1 MEPQPIL
8 PSPSA
13 HPGMGSIPHAG
24 GTTFRVWAPHAEW
37 VAVIGTF
44 NDWSSQA
51 HRLAFEGN
59 GLWSADVPGAGP
71 GDHYRYLIS
80 SGGEEL
86 FRIDPYARLVT
97 NSAGDA
103 VVVDLSR
110 CRRPPFQMPGWHDL
124 VIYELHVGTFNDR
137 PGGDPGQFRSAAEK
151 LPHLVALGVNAV
163 EVMPTTSFAAAYS
176 WGYNPANPFA
186 VEEAYGGSEGL
197 MRFIDAAHAH
207 GIAVLLDVVYN
218 HWGPGDNSLWRFDGW
233 GEPGKGGIYFY
244 QDWRSRTPWGDRP
257 DYGRAEVRQ
266 YIRDNALMWLEDY
279 RADGLRWDATS
290 FIRDVDGDAG
300 DPATALPDGWGL
312 MQWVNGEINARQPW
326 KLSIAEDLRGKA
338 ELTRP
343 VTAGGAGF
351 DAQWDG
357 QFVHTVRRALVA
369 TDDAGRS
376 MEEVAA
382 VVACAYWEGN
392 AGRRVIYTE
401 SHDEVAN
408 GRARL
413 PEEIWPAQADSWHS
427 KKRSTLGA
435 VLVFTSPGIPML
447 FQGQEL
453 LEDRYFHDRDPVDW
467 SRLDRFAGIVELYR
481 DLITL
486 RRNVRG
492 TTAGLRGGGVRVHHA
507 DDDEKVVAFHR
518 WDAGGP
524 GDDVVV
530 VANFSQ
536 RAHSGYTI
544 GFPREGRW
552 RVRFNSDWAGYDPS
566 FGGPHAYDTEAMPGE
581 RDGLPFHGDVG
592 IGPYSALILSQDE

>member
-1 MEPQPIL
+1 
-8 PSPSA
+8 
-13 HPGMGSIPHAG
+13 MGAIPRAG
-24 GTTFRVWAPHAEW
+24 GTTFRVWAPHADG
-37 VAVIGTF
+37 VSVIGSF
-44 NDWSSQA
+44 DDWRPHALGS
-51 HRLAFEGN
+51 EGN
-59 GLWSADVPGAGP
+59 GRWSIDLAGAGP
-71 GDHYRYLIS
+71 GDHYRYVIS
-80 SGGEEL
+80 FGGEDL

-103 VVVDLSR
+103 VIVDLVPR
-110 CRRPPFQMPGWHDL
+110 ERPDFQMPGWHDL
-124 VIYELHVGTFNDR
+124 VIYELHVGTFNDQ
-137 PGGDPGQFRSAAEK
+137 PGGDPGQFRTAAEK
-151 LPHLVALGVNAV
+151 LPHLAALGVNAV
-163 EVMPTTSFAAAYS
+163 EVMPTTSFATSYS

-186 VEEAYGGSEGL
+186 VEEGYGGSEGL
-197 MRFIDAAHAH
+197 MRFIDEAHRQ

-244 QDWRSRTPWGDRP
+244 QDWRSRTPWGERP
-257 DYGRAEVRQ
+257 DYGRGEVRQ

-279 RADGLRWDATS
+279 RADGLRWDATAH
-290 FIRDVDGDAG
+290 IRDVDGDAG

-312 MQWVNGEINARQPW
+312 MQWVNDEINARQPW
-326 KLSIAEDLRGKA
+326 KLAIAEDLKGKP
-338 ELTRP
+338 EMTRP
-343 VTAGGAGF
+343 TSAGGAGF

-357 QFVHTVRRALVA
+357 EFVHTVRRALI
-369 TDDAGRS
+369 TPDDAGRS
-376 MEEVAA
+376 MPAIAA
-382 VVACAYWEGN
+382 VVACSYWGGD
-392 AGRRVIYTE
+392 ALRRVIYTE

-408 GRARL
+408 GKARL

-435 VLVFTSPGIPML
+435 VLVFASPGIPML

-467 SRLDRFAGIVELYR
+467 SRLGPFAGIVELYR
-481 DLITL
+481 DLISL
-486 RRNVRG
+486 RRNRHG
-492 TTAGLRGGGVRVHHA
+492 TTAGLLGAGVRVHHA

-524 GDDVVV
+524 RDDVVV

-536 RAHSGYTI
+536 RAHPAYTV
-544 GFPREGRW
+544 GFPRGGRW

-566 FGGPHAYDTEAMPGE
+566 FGGPHAYDTEARPGE
-581 RDGLPFHGDVG
+581 RDGLPFRGDVG

>member
-1 MEPQPIL
+1 
-8 PSPSA
+8 
-13 HPGMGSIPHAG
+13 MGAIPLAG
-24 GTTFRVWAPHAEW
+24 GTTFRVWAPHAEG
-37 VAVIGTF
+37 VSVIGTF
-44 NDWSSQA
+44 NDWSPQA
-51 HRLAFEGN
+51 HRLASEGN
-59 GLWSADVPGAGP
+59 GLWSAHVPGAAP
-71 GDHYRYLIS
+71 GGHYRYVIS
-80 SGGEEL
+80 TGGEEL

-103 VVVDLSR
+103 VIVDLAGR
-110 CRRPPFQMPGWHDL
+110 PRPPFQMPGWHDL

-137 PGGDPGQFRSAAEK
+137 PGGDPGQFRTAAEK
-151 LPHLVALGVNAV
+151 LPHLAALGVNAV

-186 VEEAYGGSEGL
+186 VEEAYGGCEGL

-218 HWGPGDNSLWRFDGW
+218 HWGPGDNALWRFDGW

-244 QDWRSRTPWGDRP
+244 QDWRARTPWGERP
-257 DYGRAEVRQ
+257 DYGRGEVRQ

-279 RADGLRWDATS
+279 QADGLRWDATS

-312 MQWVNGEINARQPW
+312 MQWVNAEINARQPW
-326 KLSIAEDLRGKA
+326 KMSIAEDLRGKV

-343 VTAGGAGF
+343 ITAGGAGF

-357 QFVHTVRRALVA
+357 QFVHTVRRALI
-369 TDDAGRS
+369 TPDDAGRS
-376 MEEVAA
+376 MPEIAA
-382 VVACAYWEGN
+382 VVACSYWEGE
-392 AGRRVIYTE
+392 ALRRVVYTE

-408 GRARL
+408 GKARL

-467 SRLDRFAGIVELYR
+467 SRLEHFAGIVELYR
-481 DLITL
+481 DLISL
-486 RRNVRG
+486 RRNSSG
-492 TTAGLRGGGVRVHHA
+492 TTAGLLGAGVRVHHA

-518 WDAGGP
+518 WEAGGP
-524 GDDVVV
+524 RDDVVV

-536 RAHSGYTI
+536 RAHPAYTV
-544 GFPREGRW
+544 GFPRGGWW
-552 RVRFNSDWAGYDPS
+552 RVRFNSDWTGYDPS
-566 FGGPHAYDTEAMPGE
+566 FGGPHAYDTEALAGE

-592 IGPYSALILSQDE
+592 VGPYSALILSQDE

>member
-1 MEPQPIL
+1 MDSPPTS
-8 PSPSA
+8 PFPSA
-13 HPGMGSIPHAG
+13 HPGMGAIPHAG
-24 GTTFRVWAPHAEW
+24 GTTFRVWAPHAEG

-44 NDWSSQA
+44 NDWSPQA
-51 HRLAFEGN
+51 HRLASEGN

-80 SGGEEL
+80 FGGEEL

-110 CRRPPFQMPGWHDL
+110 RRRPAFQMPDWRDL
-124 VIYELHVGTFNDR
+124 VLYELHVGTFNDL

-163 EVMPTTSFAAAYS
+163 EVMPTTSFAATYS

-207 GIAVLLDVVYN
+207 GIAVILDVVYN
-218 HWGPGDNSLWRFDGW
+218 HWGPGDNALWRFDGW

-244 QDWRSRTPWGDRP
+244 QDDRSRTPWGDRP
-257 DYGRAEVRQ
+257 DYGRPEVRQ

-279 RADGLRWDATS
+279 RADGLRWDSTAH
-290 FIRDVDGDAG
+290 IRDVDGADG
-300 DPATALPDGWGL
+300 DPATVLPDGWGL
-312 MQWVNGEINARQPW
+312 MRWVNDEIDARQPW
-326 KLSIAEDLRGKA
+326 KLSIAEDLQGKP

-343 VTAGGAGF
+343 TAEGGAGF

-357 QFVHTVRRALVA
+357 AFVHTLRRALVA

-376 MEEVAA
+376 MEQIAA
-382 VVACAYWEGN
+382 VVACSYWEGD
-392 AGRRVIYTE
+392 GLRRVIYTE

-453 LEDRYFHDRDPVDW
+453 LEDRYFHDQDPVDW
-467 SRLDRFAGIVELYR
+467 SRLDRFAGIVNLYR

-486 RRNVRG
+486 RHNARG
-492 TTAGLRGGGVRVHHA
+492 TTAGLLGGGVQVHHV
-507 DDDEKVVAFHR
+507 DDEAKVLAFHR
-518 WDAGGP
+518 WDSGGP

-536 RAHSGYTI
+536 QAHSGYTV
-544 GFPREGRW
+544 GFPRGGRW
-552 RVRFNSDWAGYDPS
+552 KVRFNSDWAGYDPS
-566 FGGPHAYDTEAMPGE
+566 FGSQHGYDTDAVPGE
-581 RDGLPFHGDVG
+581 RNGLPFHGDVG
-592 IGPYSALILSQDE
+592 LGPYSALVLSQDE